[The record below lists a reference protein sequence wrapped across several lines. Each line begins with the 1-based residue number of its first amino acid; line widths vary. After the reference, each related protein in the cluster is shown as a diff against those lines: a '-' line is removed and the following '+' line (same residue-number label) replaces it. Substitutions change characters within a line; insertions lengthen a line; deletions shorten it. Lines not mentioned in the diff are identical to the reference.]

1 MVPGRWLRLPGRG
14 IRTIH
19 TDFPPPP
26 SASCPSSLLQLGVIT
41 CRKEYFTHAVVM
53 LLTFSPVGENV
64 EVFNSPVLHFLSTGN
79 ISQKFEKWQLAVKHY
94 FSSFSQHVLNGV
106 KFKYFITGNPSQL
119 KCPISQ

>member
-1 MVPGRWLRLPGRG
+1 MVPVVGSGFPGAASARFTR
-14 IRTIH
+14 ISSSPLCVLSL
-19 TDFPPPP
+19 FPPAARRYY
-26 SASCPSSLLQLGVIT
+26 S
-41 CRKEYFTHAVVM
+41 RKEYLTHAVVM